1 MNSRRS
7 IESQNYSNQMAQQQ
21 YLSERQAQLEDKDYI
36 DLFGDMALK
45 NKLEEL
51 GTFID
56 KKSSL

>member
-21 YLSERQAQLEDKDYI
+21 YLAERQAQLEDKDYI
-36 DLFGDMALK
+36 DLFGDMVLK